1 MVGKRFIL
9 VADLLHLRPPKL
21 SDLWDGSQAQNY
33 MELCLVVHETLTM
46 KFGKFF
52 NTSLHLLM

>member
-1 MVGKRFIL
+1 MVGKCFIL
-9 VADLLHLRPPKL
+9 LSILLYLRPPKL
-21 SDLWDGSQAQNY
+21 SDLCDWSQAQNY
-33 MELCLVVHETLTM
+33 MELCLVMHEILTM

>member
-9 VADLLHLRPPKL
+9 VANLLHLRPPKL
-21 SDLWDGSQAQNY
+21 SDLWEGSQAQNY
-33 MELCLVVHETLTM
+33 VELCLVVREILTM
-46 KFGKFF
+46 KFGKLF